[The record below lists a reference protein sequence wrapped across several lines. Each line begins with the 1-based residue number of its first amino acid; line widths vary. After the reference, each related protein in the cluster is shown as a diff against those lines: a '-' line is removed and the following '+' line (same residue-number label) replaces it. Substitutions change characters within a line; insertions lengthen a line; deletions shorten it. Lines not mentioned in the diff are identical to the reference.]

1 MRLEF
6 LSFLKGVPSSDRFRP
21 LESFSEYL
29 KKICFTD
36 RMTESRPGY
45 SQKVIRFQNG
55 VRTKW
60 IKFTG
65 LDFNIEHQQSAKQII
80 FKFQVYGC
88 PMNEGTIVS
97 SQSANLLF

>member
-1 MRLEF
+1 MCLEF
-6 LSFLKGVPSSDRFRP
+6 L
-21 LESFSEYL
+21 FSKVL
-29 KKICFTD
+29 RLVSAIGKFQRIFKDKLKICSDPD
-36 RMTESRPGY
+36 RITESRPGY